1 MYRVLYYDAYALY
14 YRRCKEYDK
23 ALSQLDSTIVLL
35 QEAFSSDYVNQ
46 LSAKADILV
55 EAGRSQEALPIYEK
69 VLQMKD
75 SLVTELSDKQMKL
88 IQSNYHINKIALEE
102 EQLKNKIQLIVL
114 IVIGTTLIVLVFFML
129 RIFRVRKALKIAKA
143 KLAKLPG

>member
-102 EQLKNKIQLIVL
+102 EQLKNKNTTYCTYRYRHDINR
-114 IVIGTTLIVLVFFML
+114 IG
-129 RIFRVRKALKIAKA
+129 IFHVTH
-143 KLAKLPG
+143 LPGT